1 MPRTTLQALISLIV
15 VGSLTI
21 LQTASPAIG
30 VVTGKGSFRLDSATV
45 SGNGTLF
52 EGTTVET
59 GATASDLALQGG
71 IQIGLGS
78 ESRGKV
84 YHNRL
89 VLEKGEGWLENAANY
104 RVEAGSLCVL
114 PAEPSSKARVM
125 LNGGNRIQV
134 AALNGALRVTNGT
147 GMVVANIASGK
158 ALEFEPQAA
167 GAAAPSMMTGTLGK
181 KDGHFV
187 LTDETAAVTAELQ
200 GPGLDKHVGG
210 CVEITGALVPSAQPV
225 TGATQVIRVSKVK
238 RCSSK
243 AGAAATAGAG
253 AAGAGMAVAT
263 KAVIVGI
270 VVAGTATGTAVAL
283 TRGEKEEVK
292 PPLSR

>member
-1 MPRTTLQALISLIV
+1 VPRTTLQVLISLIV
-15 VGSLTI
+15 VGTMTI

-30 VVTGKGSFRLDSATV
+30 VVMGKGSFRLDSATV

-59 GATASDLALQGG
+59 GATASDLQLQGG
-71 IQIGLGS
+71 IQIGLAS

-84 YHNRL
+84 YRNRL

-104 RVEAGSLCVL
+104 RVEARSLCVL

-134 AALNGALRVTNGT
+134 AALNGAVRVTNGT
-147 GMVVANIASGK
+147 GMVVANIAPGK

-167 GAAAPSMMTGTLGK
+167 GAAAPSVMTGTLEK

-200 GPGLDKHVGG
+200 GPGLDKYVGG

-238 RCSSK
+238 RCSK
-243 AGAAATAGAG
+243 PAAAAAAGGAAG

-270 VVAGTATGTAVAL
+270 VVAGAATGTAVAL
-283 TRGEKEEVK
+283 TRGEEVK
-292 PPLSR
+292 PSLSR